1 MRTTIIIYGI
11 LIGVLTGYW
20 YYLCQDCR
28 NSEQIVHRLGETL
41 MTNNRILERFADQC
55 HGELYMMNKK
65 LRVLEDTTYLAQ
77 AEKIKS
83 LTQGANSSSKDS
95 LVLLY
100 TALHRETQALFK
112 NDQQIAD
119 SKVTES
125 LRTATK
131 AKYHEYIAGCL
142 RSQIYLLE
150 SRAVQQLRDSAH
162 IKEAQLWDYIPIV
175 LPSRDC
181 LNPADTCVVNVYG
194 CAYLCQSE
202 NLKMYINGQPIP
214 VERGIG
220 QWTTTFN
227 KPGEVNIEAKILR
240 KNPFTG
246 YTDSYQRTFTQSI
259 CPNKSK

>member
-1 MRTTIIIYGI
+1 MRITIIIYGL

-20 YYLCQDCR
+20 CYLRQDCR
-28 NSEQIVHRLGETL
+28 VSEQILHRLGENQT
-41 MTNNRILERFADQC
+41 TNNRILERFADQC
-55 HGELYMMNKK
+55 YGEIYMMNKK
-65 LRVLEDTTYLAQ
+65 LLVLEDTTYLAQ

-83 LTQGANSSSKDS
+83 LTQAATSSSKDS
-95 LVLLY
+95 LALLY
-100 TALHRETQALFK
+100 SALHRETQAFFK
-112 NDQQIAD
+112 DDQQIAD

-125 LRTATK
+125 LSTATE
-131 AKYHEYIAGCL
+131 AKYHQYIAGCL
-142 RSQIYLLE
+142 RSRMYLLE
-150 SRAVQQLRDSAH
+150 SRAMQQLRDSAY

-175 LPSRDC
+175 QSSSNC
-181 LNPADTCVVNVYG
+181 LSQRDTCVVNVYG

-220 QWTTTFN
+220 RWTTTFN
-227 KPGEVNIEAKILR
+227 KPGEVNIEAKVLR

-246 YTDSYQRTFTQSI
+246 YTDSYQRTFTRSI

>member
-11 LIGVLTGYW
+11 LIGALTGYW
-20 YYLCQDCR
+20 YYLRQDCR
-28 NSEQIVHRLGETL
+28 VSEQILHRLGETQT
-41 MTNNRILERFADQC
+41 TNNRILERFADQC

-65 LRVLEDTTYLAQ
+65 LLVLEDTTYLAQ

-83 LTQGANSSSKDS
+83 LTQGATSSSKDS

-100 TALHRETQALFK
+100 TALRRETQALFK

-125 LRTATK
+125 LSTTTE
-131 AKYHEYIAGCL
+131 AKYHEYMAGCL

-150 SRAVQQLRDSAH
+150 SRAMLPLRDSAH
-162 IKEAQLWDYIPIV
+162 IKVWDYIPIV
-175 LPSRDC
+175 LPSKDC

-194 CAYLCQSE
+194 CAYLSQSE

-227 KPGEVNIEAKILR
+227 KPGEVNIEAKIV
-240 KNPFTG
+240 KINPLTG
-246 YTDSYQRTFTQSI
+246 QIMQSERTFTRTI